1 MKQPVSEIETVAD
14 VLRLIAYAKELGIF
28 IFLEEDKMPPEKI
41 RALKEEKARIE
52 NQIKNL

>member
-1 MKQPVSEIETVAD
+1 MIQQASEIETVAD
-14 VLRLIAYAKELGIF
+14 VLRLIAYEKELGVF

-41 RALKEEKARIE
+41 KALKEEKARIE